1 MKRKKLIFIL
11 LAAVLAAAAV
21 ITVILLFSHAEKDF
35 TISLYFKNQA
45 GNSLD
50 FEGRIIDPADKGSN
64 EEVLA
69 EVLKE
74 LKNGPKV
81 NSVLQSTMGNVL
93 IQGFKLDEENKTVYI
108 DLSAE
113 FVQMTSADA
122 LFLKASLVYTLTAL
136 GFIDNVYI
144 SVNGSAVTAEGEP
157 LNRRNVLL
165 NPDIA
170 AEKVNYQSVTLYFT
184 DKNAQSLI
192 GETRLIEIKQSQSI
206 EYQIAEQLL
215 AGPENSDLV
224 SVIPSGTKLIN
235 TNTENDICYVNLSSN
250 FINKSAASPVSLLQI
265 YSIVNTLTA
274 LDNVNSVQLYVE
286 GQKVSEVIDGVDIS
300 KELERNER
308 LIAK

>member
-11 LAAVLAAAAV
+11 LGAALAAAAI

-35 TISLYFKNQA
+35 AISLYFKNQT

-50 FEGRIIDPADKGSN
+50 FEGRIIEPADKSSN

-81 NSVLQSTMGNVL
+81 NSVLQSTMGDVL
-93 IQGFKLDEENKTVYI
+93 IQGFKLDGENKTVYI
-108 DLSAE
+108 DFSAE
-113 FVQMTSADA
+113 YVQMTASDA

-184 DKNAQSLI
+184 DRNAQSLI

-206 EYQIAEQLL
+206 EYQIVEQLL

-224 SVIPSGTKLIN
+224 SAIPSGTKLIN

>member
-11 LAAVLAAAAV
+11 LGAALAAAAI

-35 TISLYFKNQA
+35 TISLYFKNQT

-50 FEGRIIDPADKGSN
+50 FEGRIIEPADKSSN
-64 EEVLA
+64 EEVLT

-81 NSVLQSTMGNVL
+81 NSVLQSTMGDVV

-113 FVQMTSADA
+113 FVQMTPADA

-184 DKNAQSLI
+184 DKNAQTLI

-206 EYQIAEQLL
+206 EYQIVEQLL

-224 SVIPSGTKLIN
+224 SAVPSGTKLIN

-250 FINKSAASPVSLLQI
+250 FINKPAASPVSLLQI
-265 YSIVNTLTA
+265 YSIVNTLTS